1 MKPEAIAEN
10 VAPAAVAMSLFFVLG
25 VWSAINTLRTKCKLY
40 EVLFA
45 SAVCESC
52 LQTAYTYSGRSL
64 LYNVSKCLL
73 RKLSLVGFLP
83 FVSLVGKQHRRS

>member
-25 VWSAINTLRTKCKLY
+25 VWSATNMLRTKCKLY

-45 SAVCESC
+45 SAVCEFR
-52 LQTAYTYSGRSL
+52 LQTVYTYSGRSL
-64 LYNVSKCLL
+64 LHKVSKCSL
-73 RKLSLVGFLP
+73 RELSLVGFLP
-83 FVSLVGKQHRRS
+83 FVSLVGEQHRKS